1 MLNEII
7 WKILFTNVTLDK
19 CLKNFLNFL
28 PKYTFP
34 FEYSQFKKDKPQ
46 NRLRIII
53 LYIDFTK
60 KLTLSMDKLFFYI

>member
-7 WKILFTNVTLDK
+7 WKILFTNVALDK
-19 CLKNFLNFL
+19 CLKAFLNFL

-34 FEYSQFKKDKPQ
+34 FEYSQLKKDKPQ
-46 NRLRIII
+46 NRLRITI